1 MKNRPFLLPYIRDFH
16 SATASAKKHRLKH
29 TRHNRAPGARGARKN
44 PNAAHPVAK
53 WTFEAFIHGDKMPGS
68 PRPAQNAGAA

>member
-1 MKNRPFLLPYIRDFH
+1 MKNRPFLLLYIEIFH
-16 SATASAKKHRLKH
+16 SATASAKKHRLPL
-29 TRHNRAPGARGARKN
+29 TRHNRPPGARGARKN